1 MLEFLIDNIL
11 GMFGGRAFQ
20 QTVGI
25 PMGTNCC
32 PLLGG
37 ILYFN
42 LNGIDATNTITTPGI
57 I

>member
-20 QTVGI
+20 QTIGI

-32 PLLGG
+32 PLR
-37 ILYFN
+37 ILYFK
-42 LNGIDATNTITTPGI
+42 LNGIDATNTIAKPGI